1 MPRLGTILNAMAG
14 HYAIYCQVSGYAYVE
29 PAPVVPCLMTVPVS
43 VRYDPAGRGAGW
55 GPGTD
60 DVWQVELWLLL
71 ARVEDKL
78 DQALLYELVDGAGPR
93 SIRRATLYARSI
105 RGDVYGLRNVK
116 ARLLGTDSL
125 GARFTAAGLS
135 HTGAVLRLEVITA
148 ATDDEPPE
156 PPT

>member
-1 MPRLGTILNAMAG
+1 MPALETILDAMAG
-14 HYAIYCQVSGYAYVE
+14 WYAEACGLTGYGYVE
-29 PAPVVPCLMTVPVS
+29 PAPVVPCVMTVPVT

-71 ARVEDKL
+71 ARVEDKV
-78 DQALLYELVDGAGPR
+78 DQRLLYELVDGAGPR
-93 SIRRATLYARSI
+93 SIRRATIHARSI
-105 RGDVYGLRNVK
+105 RGDMYGLRNVK

-135 HTGAVLRLEVITA
+135 HVGAVLRLEVITA
-148 ATDDEPPE
+148 ANDDEPPQ
-156 PPT
+156 PPD